1 MTANIAHEIRNPL
14 VIIGGFTK
22 RLAKQVQLD
31 EKDNRY
37 IEIIIGEVA
46 RLEAILNEILNYV
59 KDIPLL
65 LEPCSLNGL
74 LDEIIYLLGS
84 DKVWEGVRI
93 EKEYDKALPPATC
106 DLHQIKQVFINIIL
120 NALQAMGGRGGLT
133 LKTEQVSYRDQPFVA
148 VSIGD
153 TGGGIDPALLDNIFN
168 PFFTTKE
175 KGSGLGL
182 AISNKIVMHH
192 NGHVDV
198 RNRPGEGATFIV
210 YLPVNSSTPT
220 RER

>member
-1 MTANIAHEIRNPL
+1 M
-14 VIIGGFTK
+14 
-22 RLAKQVQLD
+22 
-31 EKDNRY
+31 
-37 IEIIIGEVA
+37 
-46 RLEAILNEILNYV
+46 
-59 KDIPLL
+59 
-65 LEPCSLNGL
+65 
-74 LDEIIYLLGS
+74 
-84 DKVWEGVRI
+84 RI
-93 EKEYDKALPPATC
+93 EKNYDKALPAPTC

-120 NALQAMGGRGGLT
+120 NAFQAMGGRGGLT

-148 VSIGD
+148 VSIRD
-153 TGGGIDPALLDNIFN
+153 TGGGIDPSLLDNIFN

-198 RNRPGEGATFIV
+198 RNRPGDGATFIV
-210 YLPVNSSTPT
+210 YLPVNSHIPT